1 MFRRGVLT
9 QEFIRVLSIDPSTT
23 NMGVCIIDIP
33 LLVKSKLKLVYVNT
47 IFGEQVKYD
56 IPTQFND
63 TVNGT
68 GVLARSY
75 GMSRALKDILN
86 IYEPDVVICE
96 DNFLGPSPGTFKQ
109 LIQAVSL
116 LREACNTADKP
127 YHLSYVLPM
136 FAKATVGAAFKG
148 TTKEDVKKGV
158 IAYENLDHGDIDL
171 ETLDEHSAD
180 ACAIG
185 LYQCEMIYEDL
196 QVPLPIAA

>member
-56 IPTQFND
+56 IPNQFND

-75 GMSRALKDILN
+75 GMARSLKDILN

-116 LREACNTADKP
+116 LREACNQAEKSC
-127 YHLSYVLPM
+127 HLSYVIPM
-136 FAKATVGAAFKG
+136 LAKATVGAAFKG
-148 TTKEDVKKGV
+148 TTKDDVKAGV
-158 IAYENLDHGDIDL
+158 IAYENLDHNNIDL

-185 LYQCEMIYEDL
+185 LYQCEMILEDL